1 MAKSNKSKP
10 IQLLSPENYIRQK
23 ARNLPIYECK
33 VNVSWEEERMAQ
45 VLIAR
50 SHANGNITLGF
61 YLVDLGCLGIKDSFY
76 RFNIH
81 PDEYAELLE
90 KFEGRLPL
98 EDISYTLA
106 HNIVYAGLQYAE
118 ELGFKP
124 YKDYTSIT
132 RFMLEEDTDD
142 VELIDI
148 EVGGKDGKPLYV
160 NSGFDPETRVK
171 QIIAQLERSVG
182 VGNFTYIIQ
191 AGDEDFDD
199 DDDFEF
205 SGLMLD
211 ELKEEF
217 SSLIDKGMDNLTEV
231 EMVKIIKYA
240 DEIYAEICDEDVVF
254 EYMDQWEKEFDLIL
268 TDENTNEFIGV
279 DENVVITP
287 KQQQLIDE
295 ILVLLGN
302 DNRQAAKK
310 SIELEKQIGSTSLT
324 TFLEL
329 ELLKEDESRKYP
341 IMLAEYTP
349 IYPTCSLIKLMNHVE
364 KYKQNQDAVLNE
376 YLPDVDVIF
385 EGRNSVTHFEMYHF
399 LNEKMFLI
407 GKRNDI
413 NLIEAFFTFLDDSPL
428 NEDALDSLKGLTG
441 ILRVAVLKS
450 YFENQSA

>member
-61 YLVDLGCLGIKDSFY
+61 YLVDLSCLGVKDSFY
-76 RFNIH
+76 RFNIS

-90 KFEGRLPL
+90 QFEGELPL

-106 HNIVYAGLQYAE
+106 HNIIYAGLQYAE

-148 EVGGKDGKPLYV
+148 EVGGKDGKPTYI
-160 NSGFDPETRVK
+160 NSGFDTEARVK

-211 ELKEEF
+211 ELKDEF
-217 SSLIDKGMDNLTEV
+217 SSLINKGLDHLTEV

-254 EYMDQWEKEFDLIL
+254 EYIDQWEKEFDIIL

-279 DENVVITP
+279 AENVVITP
-287 KQQQLIDE
+287 KQHQLIDD

-310 SIELEKQIGSTSLT
+310 SIELEKQIGTTSLT
-324 TFLEL
+324 TFMEL
-329 ELLKEDESRKYP
+329 DLLKEDESRKYP
-341 IMLAEYTP
+341 IMLAEYIQT
-349 IYPTCSLIKLMNHVE
+349 YPTCSLIKLLNHVE
-364 KYKQNQDAVLNE
+364 TFSNKKDANLNE

-385 EGRNSVTHFEMYHF
+385 EGRNSVTHFEMHRF

-428 NEDALDSLKGLTG
+428 NEDPLDSLKGLTG